1 MLTAKTSPVKSET
14 PMLPGKIIVKMGMMP
29 RIPQPEAEGFGEH
42 RHAWQGQHDGVPVYK
57 FNFDGPEKELLDI

>member
-1 MLTAKTSPVKSET
+1 
-14 PMLPGKIIVKMGMMP
+14 MLPGKIIVKMGMMP